1 VAGITY
7 AAGIQRV
14 GLSSGGAVSGSIVPA
29 VTNTYSLGSSSIL
42 WANVYATTV
51 RSGPTGNT
59 FLSDNLASSGSG
71 SAMSV
76 RGNLAAADAGADVEL
91 RAVNIRSAGKIVS
104 IKDNNGSTERAYFTF
119 AGRLGL
125 VGGTA
130 LVAGDFALSA
140 GFGASASI
148 SAIATGTN
156 DSRGRITI
164 TSAGAGQGASPT
176 CTLTFKDGTWTTA
189 PFAVVCRS
197 GGSQPTIPVS
207 ATTTATTMVITFHG
221 TPVAAETYSIF
232 FQVEA

>member
-1 VAGITY
+1 VAGIGY

-14 GLSSGGAVSGSIVPA
+14 GLSGGGAVSGSIVPA
-29 VTNTYSLGSSSIL
+29 VTNTYSLGSSSML

-51 RSGPTGNT
+51 RSGPTGGT
-59 FLSDNLASSGSG
+59 FLSDDLLSSGSG
-71 SAMSV
+71 GEMSL
-76 RGNLAAADAGADVEL
+76 RGNLAAADANADIEL
-91 RAVNIRSAGKIVS
+91 RAVNTRTAGKIVS

-164 TSAGAGQGASPT
+164 TAAGAGVGANPT

-189 PFAVVCRS
+189 PFAIVCRS
-197 GGSQPTIPVS
+197 GGSQPTIAFDV
-207 ATTTATTMVITFHG
+207 TTTATTAVFTFKG

-232 FQVEA
+232 FQIIA